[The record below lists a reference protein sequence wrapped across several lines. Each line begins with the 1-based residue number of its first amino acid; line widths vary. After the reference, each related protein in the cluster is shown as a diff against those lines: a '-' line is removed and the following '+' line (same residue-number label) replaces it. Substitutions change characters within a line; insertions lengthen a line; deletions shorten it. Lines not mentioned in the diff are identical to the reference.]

1 MKNEDI
7 YKAALHL
14 VGELNSEQTSW
25 NADYLERSGYLLAM
39 VCRQC
44 EPVENL
50 YRAANGQEAVTLPD
64 QLCYLM
70 TVTFPLS
77 PPLSTAAAFGLA
89 ALLVAVISVI
99 VWSVVGSLPQTMT
112 VKGVTVGGNVINCY
126 ECVENANTNL
136 IGCKANITLPDG
148 RNISGK
154 VEAVSQNPYS
164 QEEIRAEISEDW
176 LADNVLDGNYSYE
189 VRVIAEEDIPSNMLA
204 TVIITTA
211 EMKPIQ
217 FILD

>member
-1 MKNEDI
+1 M
-7 YKAALHL
+7 
-14 VGELNSEQTSW
+14 
-25 NADYLERSGYLLAM
+25 
-39 VCRQC
+39 
-44 EPVENL
+44 
-50 YRAANGQEAVTLPD
+50 
-64 QLCYLM
+64 
-70 TVTFPLS
+70 
-77 PPLSTAAAFGLA
+77 
-89 ALLVAVISVI
+89 AVISVI

-189 VRVIAEEDIPSNMLA
+189 VRVIAEEDITPNMLA

-217 FILD
+217 FILN

>member
-1 MKNEDI
+1 MDKQSIFRRESLDR
-7 YKAALHL
+7 
-14 VGELNSEQTSW
+14 VESPEQLDAYIKVSHPKVW
-25 NADYLERSGYLLAM
+25 LIM
-39 VCRQC
+39 
-44 EPVENL
+44 
-50 YRAANGQEAVTLPD
+50 
-64 QLCYLM
+64 
-70 TVTFPLS
+70 
-77 PPLSTAAAFGLA
+77 A

-189 VRVIAEEDIPSNMLA
+189 VRVIAEGRHSLKYAGNSYYYNSRNETNSIYFELGECYEKEKKKNHSSGYYADGSPGMWCSKPCYDSC
-204 TVIITTA
+204 VSWQVVTA
-211 EMKPIQ
+211 
-217 FILD
+217 